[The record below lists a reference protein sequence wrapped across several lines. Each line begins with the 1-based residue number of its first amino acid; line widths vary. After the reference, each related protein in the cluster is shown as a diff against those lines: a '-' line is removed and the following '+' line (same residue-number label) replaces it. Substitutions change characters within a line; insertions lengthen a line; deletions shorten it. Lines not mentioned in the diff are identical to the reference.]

1 MGYVSLNI
9 SDKNFVDLLEE
20 SIKNKT
26 PLSMSRFGDGEIM
39 FLNKNLPP
47 KIKQKF
53 KKNWLNNNISV
64 VEGEKMVVEILKNSL
79 KNTDILG
86 FMNLNNNICK
96 KMGCGKKQWSIDEK
110 TIKATGREKKIN
122 ICDHQIARSNLLGDP
137 KNIKKIL
144 NGEDISVVS
153 PRVKLLK
160 NKKLDKLLGCKINY
174 VEIPINYKI
183 SDRDKIFES
192 INNINENIVLFS
204 IGVIGKDMPSYL
216 SNHKN
221 KIALDFGAT
230 IDGWAG
236 IKARGWFSNLQN
248 HCLIK

>member
-1 MGYVSLNI
+1 MGYIKTNL

-20 SIKNKT
+20 SIKSKT

-39 FLNKNLPP
+39 FLNKNLPQN
-47 KIKQKF
+47 IKQKF
-53 KKNWLNNNISV
+53 KNNWLDNNTSIG
-64 VEGEKMVVEILKNSL
+64 EGEKMVIEILKNSL

-86 FMNLNNNICK
+86 FMDLNNNVCK

-110 TIKATGREKKIN
+110 MIKSTGREKEIK
-122 ICDHQIARSNLLGDP
+122 ICDHQIARTSLMGNP

-144 NGEDISVVS
+144 NGEDISIVS
-153 PRVKLLK
+153 PRVKILK
-160 NKKLDKLLGCKINY
+160 NKKLDKILDCKINY

-192 INNINENIVLFS
+192 INNINEDIIILS

-236 IKARGWFSNLQN
+236 IKARGWFNNIQN